1 MLKPRRLLSNGKT
14 GGKNDENLVSPS
26 ADVST
31 NELIS
36 IMSDNMKTMFENLNR
51 KVDSM
56 ASDIENRLSKKFS
69 QIIDKRISS
78 EVSKMTK
85 DINAR
90 IDIVKNDIYK
100 EFDDLEAQVK
110 DLSYEKADLGPSGD
124 IDLRI
129 VLRKGPE
136 TRNENVTDTVNGII
150 RDGLTL
156 RDIEVVKAERK
167 LSDRQQGH
175 DSRPPVIVASFKSTE
190 DKHTV
195 MSNKKKLNDDRNKHK
210 RVFLHNDQTKAERI
224 QRANFQ
230 TILDFLQKNESR
242 NLQMRG
248 LHVIRGSQNS
258 NDYMDIDSRGNER
271 RDGLGNERRQ
281 RERETLEDRERN
293 RDIDRSTRQHGS
305 RVPRPNAERP
315 SRDTYRNRSQ
325 PTGRSRR

>member
-1 MLKPRRLLSNGKT
+1 MEKQ
-14 GGKNDENLVSPS
+14 GGKNGENLVSPS
-26 ADVST
+26 ANVST

-56 ASDIENRLSKKFS
+56 ASDIENMLSKKFS
-69 QIIDKRISS
+69 QMIDKRISR

-110 DLSYEKADLGPSGD
+110 DLSYEKTDLGPSGY

-129 VLRKGPE
+129 VLRNVPG
-136 TRNENVTDTVNGII
+136 TRDKNVTDTVNGII
-150 RDGLTL
+150 RDGLKL

-175 DSRPPVIVASFKSTE
+175 DSRPPVILASFKSTE
-190 DKHTV
+190 DKRIV
-195 MSNKKKLNDDRNKHK
+195 MSNKKKLKDDRNKHK
-210 RVFLHNDQTKAERI
+210 RVFIHNDQTKAERI

-230 TILDFLQKNESR
+230 TILDFLQKIESR

-248 LHVIRGSQNS
+248 SSVIRGHRTVT
-258 NDYMDIDSRGNER
+258 I
-271 RDGLGNERRQ
+271 
-281 RERETLEDRERN
+281 TW
-293 RDIDRSTRQHGS
+293 T
-305 RVPRPNAERP
+305 
-315 SRDTYRNRSQ
+315 
-325 PTGRSRR
+325 